1 MKIVKEDLSKYNF
14 KYKVD
19 MDDLVNKKL
28 SYSEIA
34 KKAQIHKNIN
44 VEQT

>member
-34 KKAQIHKNIN
+34 KKA
-44 VEQT
+44 